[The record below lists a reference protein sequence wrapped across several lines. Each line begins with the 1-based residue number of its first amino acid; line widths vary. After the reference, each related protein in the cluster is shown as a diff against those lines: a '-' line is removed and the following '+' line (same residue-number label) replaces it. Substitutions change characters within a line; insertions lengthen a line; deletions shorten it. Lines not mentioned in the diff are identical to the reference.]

1 VAEDGPEHVAVMSI
15 KLLAMELYRARQ
27 NVERITA
34 QLEALP
40 VNAPAGATDDL
51 DEELRQAQAEL
62 RLLRKMLDDKKAAPS
77 PSGHPGCRRNR

>member
-1 VAEDGPEHVAVMSI
+1 VAEDTPEHVAVMSI

-27 NVERITA
+27 NVERIAA

-40 VNAPAGATDDL
+40 VNAPDGAASDL
-51 DEELRQAQAEL
+51 GEELRQAQAEL

-77 PSGHPGCRRNR
+77 PSGHSGFPRNR